1 MALGGAAVQ
10 SPSSLVGAAD
20 EGTLSRTCF
29 KSSKDLDWNQ
39 CLSYL
44 KKAVPYSTVI
54 LSIYL
59 SSVLQVL
66 LSSMSSP
73 ISLCRLRMV
82 FQTGA
87 ECSLIVVL
95 ICMSLTICDVQH
107 IFTGFD
113 FN

>member
-1 MALGGAAVQ
+1 LALGGAAVQ